1 MLNMTVMK
9 TVDILQVT
17 LHAIYWCR
25 YFVIYIYAFNIGWI
39 RCKYVWL
46 IWCTMMFFFFN

>member
-1 MLNMTVMK
+1 MLNMAVMK
-9 TVDILQVT
+9 TVDFLQVT

-25 YFVIYIYAFNIGWI
+25 YFVIIYAFNIGWI

-46 IWCTMMFFFFN
+46 VWCTMMFFFFD

>member
-25 YFVIYIYAFNIGWI
+25 YFVIIYTHLTLAGLGV
-39 RCKYVWL
+39 K
-46 IWCTMMFFFFN
+46 MFG